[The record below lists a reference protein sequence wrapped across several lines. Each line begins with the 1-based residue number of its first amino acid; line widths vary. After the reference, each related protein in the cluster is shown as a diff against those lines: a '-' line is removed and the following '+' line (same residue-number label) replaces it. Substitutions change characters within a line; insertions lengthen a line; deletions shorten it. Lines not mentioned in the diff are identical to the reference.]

1 MNEEKLY
8 TINVINEFD
17 LNEIKAIAF
26 GCNDSEEITVVYKDD
41 VRFDLIPYK
50 DIKAINFVGKHLVIE
65 KNETKNIS
73 DFIRYTISMK
83 NVKDIEMTNDFKIK
97 WKNLDSLTFPR
108 DMIHKMQM
116 DGDNLIIDLLGSL
129 S

>member
-65 KNETKNIS
+65 KNEMEKFRLVDIS
-73 DFIRYTISMK
+73 KRHDTQ
-83 NVKDIEMTNDFKIK
+83 DA
-97 WKNLDSLTFPR
+97 
-108 DMIHKMQM
+108 
-116 DGDNLIIDLLGSL
+116 DGWR
-129 S
+129 